1 MPIAKM
7 AEKLL
12 CQRMG
17 AVDEGQQVTEKAIH
31 KFVAMFQGQ
40 LPDITVAALR
50 ALFNLATWWRG
61 RTGVAGG
68 DGGRVR
74 LGGVTGAFAAP
85 VEEVL

>member
-7 AEKLL
+7 AERLL

-17 AVDEGQQVTEKAIH
+17 VVDQGQPVTEEAID

-50 ALFNLATWWRG
+50 ALFNLDCDLVQVVEDAL
-61 RTGVAGG
+61 VAHGG
-68 DGGRVR
+68 EAGLVLQAAAGDAF
-74 LGGVTGAFAAP
+74 GAP
-85 VEEVL
+85 E

>member
-17 AVDEGQQVTEKAIH
+17 VVDEGQQVTEEAID

-50 ALFNLATWWRG
+50 ALFNLDCDLAQAVEDAL
-61 RTGVAGG
+61 VAHGG
-68 DGGRVR
+68 EAGPELQAVMGD
-74 LGGVTGAFAAP
+74 ASSSA
-85 VEEVL
+85 E

>member
-7 AEKLL
+7 AKKLL

-17 AVDEGQQVTEKAIH
+17 VVDEGQQVTEEAID

-50 ALFNLATWWRG
+50 ALFNLDCDLAQVVEDAL
-61 RTGVAGG
+61 VAHGG
-68 DGGRVR
+68 EAGPELQAVMGDASGS
-74 LGGVTGAFAAP
+74 A
-85 VEEVL
+85 E